1 MLLTSGKV
9 DVNVNSCDDGGLS
22 ALHYAADRGHAAV
35 VRLLLEHGA
44 DVEARDDDGLT
55 PLATAVMSE
64 QLDATRALLE
74 AGANPSTRDNDG
86 DTPMSNAPDG
96 ALKQLLLD
104 AMMDD
109 DDDC

>member
-1 MLLTSGKV
+1 MSMFYIY
-9 DVNVNSCDDGGLS
+9 
-22 ALHYAADRGHAAV
+22 LHEYSDI
-35 VRLLLEHGA
+35 
-44 DVEARDDDGLT
+44 EARDDDGLT